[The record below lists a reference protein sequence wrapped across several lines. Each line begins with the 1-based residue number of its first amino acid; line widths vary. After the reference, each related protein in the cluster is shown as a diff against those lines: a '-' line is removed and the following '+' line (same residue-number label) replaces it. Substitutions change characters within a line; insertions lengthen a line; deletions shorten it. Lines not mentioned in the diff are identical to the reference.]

1 MSYVVSYIIV
11 IIFPLEVTGNVA
23 NKFLLHISLLAGH
36 LVFEMCAGY
45 ELTKAH
51 PDPGDLYNCRNPS
64 VVEVRFLSL
73 YCIGLK
79 LNFK

>member
-1 MSYVVSYIIV
+1 MTYVVSYIIV
-11 IIFPLEVTGNVA
+11 IIFPVEVYVA

-73 YCIGLK
+73 YCNWIKVK
-79 LNFK
+79 L